1 MKRNAEILFSLC
13 GLVLIPTLAAFG
25 QTGLY
30 VKADVG
36 GNVTEDVELREF
48 FGPVAPGTKLE
59 LDPGFRAGF
68 SVGYQLTDFFAP
80 EAEIGYLG
88 NRVNF
93 VSGADLVHDTWFYNV
108 PFFVNAKFQIP
119 RMGRCPVTP
128 YAGAGVGFSETVFDI
143 GHIDLN
149 GIHVNGSDSA
159 AVFAWQAFAGLRFAI
174 NNNMGIC
181 VEYHYF
187 YADPASWHAEFA
199 SFTPSDRISLG
210 PTHSHAASVAFEF
223 RF

>member
-1 MKRNAEILFSLC
+1 MKTNVKILFSVC
-13 GLVLIPTLAAFG
+13 GVVLTWALGASA

-48 FGPVAPGTKLE
+48 LGPVAPGTKLQ
-59 LDPGFRAGF
+59 LDPGFRAGL

-80 EAEIGYLG
+80 EAELGYFG

-93 VSGADLVHDTWFYNV
+93 INGADEVHDSWFYNV
-108 PFFVNAKFQIP
+108 PFFVNAKFQLP
-119 RMGRCPVTP
+119 RMGRCPVTL

-149 GIHVNGSDSA
+149 GIHVSGSDSA

-174 NNNMGIC
+174 NDHMSVC

-187 YADPASWHAEFA
+187 YADPASWHAEFT
-199 SFTPSDRISLG
+199 SFTPSDRLSLG
-210 PTHSHAASVAFEF
+210 ATHTHAASAAFEF